1 MAGTPGRQWSPEVS
15 QDPYRGQRAWAI
27 FSAIGILLVLTTVIG
42 FGLGRWA
49 DQRFGTE
56 PWLSVVGLLL
66 GAASGLVETVRL
78 ISRYGGLS

>member
-1 MAGTPGRQWSPEVS
+1 MAAKARGQRSPEVS

-56 PWLSVVGLLL
+56 PWLSMVGLLI

-78 ISRYGGLS
+78 INRYGGLS